1 MNALKALP
9 AWIVALAILIAA
21 SFIGYGV
28 YDNRLIELWPP
39 KIHPK
44 SGQTP
49 GVTSQVEYL
58 KNFTEVLDKATEVI
72 SVADSELWMA
82 VDVPAYGAVSQ
93 PKAFDRYE
101 AAILASAPKP
111 RLARNVL
118 WFGESLE
125 RKYNERVAN
134 LKPDELKFQDENGKR
149 LRKALGSSVA
159 SDLAVL
165 AHHNFWM
172 SKDKSGVH
180 HVVIAWFALDPTRA
194 SELVGI
200 YTQSPDLAEMLTG
213 LWAMWK
219 KQSDEKFSATL
230 LKMYEP

>member
-1 MNALKALP
+1 MNALKVP
-9 AWIVALAILIAA
+9 AWIMALALVVAA
-21 SFIGYGV
+21 GAIGYGI

-44 SGQTP
+44 SGSSP
-49 GVTSQVEYL
+49 NIVSVKHL
-58 KNFTEVLDKATEVI
+58 KNFTEVLEKATEVI

-93 PKAFDRYE
+93 PKAFERYE
-101 AAILASAPKP
+101 AAILAHAPNR
-111 RLARNVL
+111 RLVRNVL

-125 RKYNERVAN
+125 KKYNERVAN

-149 LRKALGSSVA
+149 IRTALGSSVA

-165 AHHNFWM
+165 AHNNFWI
-172 SKDKSGVH
+172 SKDKAGVH
-180 HVVIAWFALDPTRA
+180 HIVIAWFALDPTRA

-200 YTQSPDLAEMLTG
+200 YTQSPDVAEILTG

-219 KQSDEKFSATL
+219 KQSDEKFSGTL